1 MQMGML
7 EYSITKVISSF
18 KYRFKMMKTLFFF
31 PSGIAIDSDNN
42 VYVTNLGGE
51 ELLRVFDNQGSFQ
64 FSFSYPDFGSSGF
77 LSTGGITTDRSNNF
91 YLTDYYQG
99 DVKVFRHQP

>member
-1 MQMGML
+1 MPTQAKKA
-7 EYSITKVISSF
+7 YTYPSSIAFDSNNNF
-18 KYRFKMMKTLFFF
+18 Y
-31 PSGIAIDSDNN
+31 IADIGKRD
-42 VYVTNLGGE
+42 VK
-51 ELLRVFDNQGSFQ
+51 VFDKKGSFQ

-77 LSTGGITTDRSNNF
+77 LSTGGITTDRSNNV